1 MLDVKL
7 IYRLLDRAGIV
18 ILVNF
23 AISLHVAER
32 GGIYHLSFQFNAS
45 TQNVTNLID
54 F

>member
-32 GGIYHLSFQFNAS
+32 GGILPSQFS
-45 TQNVTNLID
+45 VQC
-54 F
+54 

>member
-23 AISLHVAER
+23 AISLHVAKGSWVNIPELGR
-32 GGIYHLSFQFNAS
+32 GYCTA
-45 TQNVTNLID
+45 T
-54 F
+54 

>member
-7 IYRLLDRAGIV
+7 IYRPLDRAGIV
-18 ILVNF
+18 ILFDF
-23 AISLHVAER
+23 AISRNVGEFC
-32 GGIYHLSFQFNAS
+32 HLSFQFNAS